1 MKTIASIVGVLFF
14 AGFGI
19 LGVFGMIDP
28 LKSAFSKNEFKND
41 KLLSKIF
48 LRSVF
53 VLAVLIWIA
62 FFTFATIGT
71 ASQVFG

>member
-1 MKTIASIVGVLFF
+1 MKVFASIAGVLFF

-19 LGVFGMIDP
+19 MGLFGMIEP
-28 LKSAFSKNEFKND
+28 LKSVFSKNEFKND

-48 LRSVF
+48 LRSIF

-62 FFTFATIGT
+62 FFTFTTIGI
-71 ASQVFG
+71 ASQTFG